1 MRNIFHTF
9 STILALASFSMLK
22 AQSSEVVISGTRV
35 VDSSETFSVKSGQ
48 TLVFED
54 GARLL
59 VFGGLIIKGTQDNPV
74 KITSRNAE
82 TPGLG
87 IVIAD
92 NKSRNQEVIVENA
105 EVSGLVQALRFD
117 PFWYRKSVQI
127 NNVNFSSIDSREPL
141 IYASSPLLDLRD
153 NKNIDFQI
161 TNSRFFNNSGNV
173 ILEKVGSLG
182 IKYTLDNLTFNDNTL
197 KGDNASM
204 GILHLDFAH
213 TVISDQVSLGNLTF
227 VNNKA
232 GDNNIGLS
240 VSGGSGVPVNIPS
253 GKIFSNVSSTQV
265 IFDNRRDP
273 RLPKIGATETS
284 NLKEKGGDEIFIT
297 GATHK
302 FGRLALEVVGQPKI
316 VEMKDSFGRAVFI
329 NQNLAGDSLIAT
341 YLEGNPATLT
351 LQNGLKYN
359 VPKLTAA
366 QLPPPIYR
374 RVDTTLISPEWPD
387 TTLKAKVGF
396 MVIIPMFHKPKEIV
410 KLKTWEFGFWGGGSI
425 YGGGD
430 IKHKF
435 FPFDNVNGGFMP
447 GPPSTLEISGGGYAQ
462 YNITN
467 AFSLKSNIYRSTI
480 SMHNLWATGLLSGGV
495 VPEVTDTAG
504 NKFRPYGNT
513 WPMMFVTPMTILDVE
528 GVWHIGKYNLKPGQ
542 KGKFVN
548 SIGVSVGVFTY
559 TPYRIAYRNQ
569 RNDESSSAYKARL
582 WSEERINLRELG
594 LEGQNFLENSK
605 PYSKVSMNTGF
616 SWQLSYIRKRWAFKG
631 EMKAVY
637 TFTDYLDDFGPGLWY
652 GGDYD
657 QWMQSI
663 KDNPYFSEDQT
674 FWADGNL
681 NQPLAKLYKVSGGSE
696 TPRKIAST
704 AARST
709 DGLNDWYYQLHMGL
723 SYRLLSKEDKN
734 PKIETLKEKESKKN

>member
-9 STILALASFSMLK
+9 STILALASFSMLQ

-35 VDSSETFSVKSGQ
+35 VDSSETFSVKPGQ
-48 TLVFED
+48 TLIFEE

-59 VFGGLIIKGTQDNPV
+59 VFGGLNIKGTQDNPT
-74 KITSRNAE
+74 KIISRNAE

-92 NKSRNQEVIVENA
+92 NKSRNQDVIVENA

-117 PFWYRKSVQI
+117 PFWYRKSVRI
-127 NNVNFSSIDSREPL
+127 NNVKFSGIDSREPL

-153 NKNIDFQI
+153 NKSIDFQI
-161 TNSRFFNNSGNV
+161 TNSRFFNNTGNV

-182 IKYTLDNLTFNDNTL
+182 IKYTLDKLTFNDNTL

-204 GILHLDFAH
+204 GILHLDFAR
-213 TVISDQVSLGNLTF
+213 TVIADEVLLGDLTF

-232 GDNNIGLS
+232 GDKNIGLS
-240 VSGGSGVPVNIPS
+240 VSGGSGVPVNIPT
-253 GKIFSNVSSTQV
+253 GKVFSNASGTQV

-273 RLPKIGATETS
+273 RLPKIGANETS
-284 NLKEKGGDEIFIT
+284 SLKEKGGDEIFIT

-316 VEMKDSFGRAVFI
+316 VEIKDSFGRAVFI
-329 NQNLAGDSLIAT
+329 NQNLVGDSLIAT
-341 YLEGNPATLT
+341 YLEGNPVTLT

-359 VPKLTAA
+359 VPQLTAA
-366 QLPPPIYR
+366 QLPPPLYR

-396 MVIIPMFHKPKEIV
+396 MIIIPMFHNPKEIE

-430 IKHKF
+430 IAYKGW
-435 FPFDNVNGGFMP
+435 PI
-447 GPPSTLEISGGGYAQ
+447 PSTIEISGGGYAQ
-462 YNITN
+462 YNLTN
-467 AFSLKSNIYRSTI
+467 AFSLKSNIYRSTV
-480 SMHNLWATGLLSGGV
+480 SVHNLWAQGLLSGGK
-495 VPEVTDTAG
+495 VPLVTDTAG
-504 NKFRPYGNT
+504 NKIQPYPNS
-513 WPMMFVTPMTILDVE
+513 WPMMFVTPMTVLDVE
-528 GVWHIGKYNLKPGQ
+528 GLWHIGKYSFKPGQ

-548 SIGVSVGVFTY
+548 SMGISLGVFTY

-569 RNDESSSAYKARL
+569 KNDESDAAYKARL
-582 WSEERINLRELG
+582 WSEERVNLRELG

-605 PYSKVSMNTGF
+605 PYGKFSMNVGL
-616 SWQLSYIRKRWAFKG
+616 SWQLAYIRKRWAFKG
-631 EMKAVY
+631 EAKAVY
-637 TFTDYLDDFGPGLWY
+637 TFTDYLDDYGPGLWY

-657 QWMQSI
+657 AWLQSV
-663 KDNPYFSEDQT
+663 KDNPTYAQDPT
-674 FWADGNL
+674 FFANGDL
-681 NQPLAKLYKVSGGSE
+681 NQPLAKLYKTSGGS
-696 TPRKIAST
+696 TTHTVISPN

-709 DGLNDWYYQLHMGL
+709 NGVNDWYYQAHMGL
-723 SYRLLSKEDKN
+723 SYRLQKKDEK